1 MLKKYNIKIKY
12 VIKYFINCTSA
23 KCDKNKIL

>member
-12 VIKYFINCTSA
+12 SINCASA
-23 KCDKNKIL
+23 KCDKNKILKKY